1 MHMLRNALKV
11 LPLLAFA
18 AAAHAQT
25 AGTINFSANQTSAT
39 GSLAPVL
46 TWSTSPV
53 ATSCTASGGW
63 SGTKFAS
70 GSETLPTITASASYT
85 LTCVW
90 GGGSANVSWAIPTKN
105 TDGSTLTDLAGF
117 KVRFGTSASALTQT
131 QSVNNPSATSTTV
144 PALST
149 GTWYFSVRAVNSS
162 QVESGDSNVAQKTIS
177 SASAAKTVAI
187 TITPSTTPPP
197 PTTSLKTVG
206 TTVYDVLYTGG
217 TRQLG
222 RQVGTVA
229 LGVACNPKYPTN
241 TNYYPV
247 VRSLVKFTRT
257 SRSNTVVARCALK

>member
-25 AGTINFSANQTSAT
+25 AGTISFSANKTSAT
-39 GSLAPVL
+39 GSLVPVL

-53 ATSCTASGGW
+53 ATSCTASGSW

-70 GSETLPTITASASYT
+70 GSETLPTITANASYT
-85 LTCVW
+85 LTCYW
-90 GGGSANVSWAIPTKN
+90 GGGSAKVSWAIPTKN
-105 TDGSTLTDLAGF
+105 TDGSTLSNLAGY

-131 QSVNNPSATSTTV
+131 QSVNSPSATSTTV

-149 GTWYFSVRAVNSS
+149 GTWYFSVRAVNSN

-187 TITPSTTPPP
+187 TITPGTPPP
-197 PTTSLKTVG
+197 TKTLKTVG
-206 TTVYDVLYTGG
+206 TTVYDVLYTAG

-229 LGVACNPKYPTN
+229 LGVACNPQYPTN

-247 VRSLVKFTRT
+247 LRSLVKFTRT
-257 SRSNTVVARCALK
+257 SRSNTVVARCALQ

>member
-25 AGTINFSANQTSAT
+25 AGTISFSANKTSAT

-46 TWSTSPV
+46 TWSTTPV
-53 ATSCTASGGW
+53 ATSCTASGSW

-70 GSETLPTITASASYT
+70 GSETLPTITANASYT
-85 LTCVW
+85 LTCYW
-90 GGGSANVSWAIPTKN
+90 GGGSANVSWSIPTKN

-131 QSVNNPSATSTTV
+131 QSVNNPSATSATV

-149 GTWYFSVRAVNSS
+149 GPWSVSVRAVNSS
-162 QVESGDSNVAQKTIS
+162 QVESANSNVAQKTIN

-197 PTTSLKTVG
+197 TTSLKTVA
-206 TTVYDVLYTGG
+206 TTVYDVLYTKG

-229 LGVACNPKYPTN
+229 LNVNCNPQYPTN

-247 VRSLVKFTRT
+247 SRSLVKFTRT